1 MEVLE
6 DNEDAVLDL
15 LMRDHIPDDANVQL
29 CTIAAEYCDDLPPQQ
44 DYVLEEHEEL

>member
-6 DNEDAVLDL
+6 DNEDAILNL
-15 LMRDHIPDDANVQL
+15 LMQEQIRDDISVQL
-29 CTIAAEYCDDLPPQQ
+29 CTVAAEYCDDLPSQT